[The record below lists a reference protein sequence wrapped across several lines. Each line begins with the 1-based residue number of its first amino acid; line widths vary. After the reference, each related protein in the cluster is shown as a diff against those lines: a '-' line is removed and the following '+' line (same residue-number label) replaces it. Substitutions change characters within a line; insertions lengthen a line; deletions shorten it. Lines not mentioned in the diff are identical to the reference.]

1 MRILIADDQD
11 AIRRGVIRILQSLI
25 DVDEFEEATN
35 GKEAVEKTL
44 EWKPDIVLLDVR
56 LPEISGFDVAR
67 TIRRHA
73 PDIRILFF
81 SIYDSKEILVEA
93 RLLGDGFVVKER
105 IVEMLPNAL
114 DALRNKQPFFPVD
127 TQADI

>member
-11 AIRRGVIRILQSLI
+11 AIRRGVIRILQSLT
-25 DVDEFEEATN
+25 DVEEFEEATN
-35 GKEAVEKTL
+35 GKEAIEKAL
-44 EWKPDIVLLDVR
+44 QWKPDVILLDVR
-56 LPEISGFDVAR
+56 LPEGSGFDVAR
-67 TIRRHA
+67 AIRQDA

-127 TQADI
+127 TQADN

>member
-11 AIRRGVIRILQSLI
+11 AIRRGVIRILQSLT
-25 DVDEFEEATN
+25 DVEEFEEATN
-35 GKEAVEKTL
+35 GKEAIEKAL
-44 EWKPDIVLLDVR
+44 QWKPDIILLDVR

-67 TIRRHA
+67 AIKEHA

-93 RLLGDGFVVKER
+93 RLLGDGFILKER
-105 IVEMLPNAL
+105 VVEMLPSAI
-114 DALRNKQPFFPVD
+114 DALCKKQPFFPVD
-127 TQADI
+127 TQADN